1 MMRESPTA
9 SAMRIVER
17 DLERSLV
24 AMRELVNVVEEA
36 VSHLRIHDHE
46 LAARLRS
53 DAFRIVYGQARSPTG
68 GR

>member
-9 SAMRIVER
+9 SALPIAER
-17 DLERSLV
+17 DLERSLA

-36 VSHLRIHDHE
+36 VWHLRNHDRE

-53 DAFRIVYGQARSPTG
+53 DAFRIVYGQARSRTG
-68 GR
+68 GG